1 MVRAPLGPGLDDQHG
16 PIAVPQQMTA
26 RHPPRAFSE
35 GPSALADDDHVR
47 VDLAGNGQDD
57 RRRLASANARIGR
70 HPGVPSARDELR
82 YRAGQ

>member
-1 MVRAPLGPGLDDQHG
+1 MTLA
-16 PIAVPQQMTA
+16 AVDA
-26 RHPPRAFSE
+26 PRALSE
-35 GPSALADDDHVR
+35 GPAALADGDHVR